1 MFTFRLMWLPR
12 GEGRPSLEAPR
23 TELRALQCLSISVLK
38 EQSHSCGP
46 RVLAKL
52 KQLVPS
58 KALAEAWPTS
68 GCLIQGLCY
77 DYQLKSWASS

>member
-1 MFTFRLMWLPR
+1 MWLPR
-12 GEGRPSLEAPR
+12 GEGRQSLEAPQA
-23 TELRALQCLSISVLK
+23 ELCALQCLSIPVLK
-38 EQSHSCGP
+38 EQSHSYGP
-46 RVLAKL
+46 HALGKL